1 MLHQVFFGTIDS
13 FQGTPFFLEGTLNFQ
28 FFHQICKC
36 EELQRFKSFD
46 FFIATHKQGYILYT
60 VPPPR
65 MASPNSSYNLQ
76 IGPSSEMIL

>member
-1 MLHQVFFGTIDS
+1 MLHPVFFGTIDS

-36 EELQRFKSFD
+36 EELQRYKSFD
-46 FFIATHKQGYILYT
+46 FILLHKKRVHLYT
-60 VPPPR
+60 APPPR